1 MTALVFSSL
10 NYGLLLCCKLR
21 EKSLFSYLIAVLLS
35 PCRGPVYF
43 WPAHVSAASEVV
55 FAYLRV
61 RGFPSSSIPACVLE
75 TALNKGKA
83 EAEQSP
89 RISANDLATT
99 VRELALSGFSHPAFC
114 SVLPSKPK
122 ELCFLFLLRAETFS
136 CEPVRVRRAG
146 RCEAF
151 CRDSQP
157 QSEHKDVFW
166 DGKITEL

>member
-1 MTALVFSSL
+1 M
-10 NYGLLLCCKLR
+10 
-21 EKSLFSYLIAVLLS
+21 LLS
-35 PCRGPVYF
+35 LCRGPVYF
-43 WPAHVSAASEVV
+43 WPADVSAASEVV

-75 TALNKGKA
+75 TALNEGKA

-99 VRELALSGFSHPAFC
+99 VRELILSAFSHPVF

-122 ELCFLFLLRAETFS
+122 ELCFLLLLRAETFS

-157 QSEHKDVFW
+157 QSEHKDVFR
-166 DGKITEL
+166 DGKITKL